1 MKKKS
6 IIRKVLLSALLL
18 TLVTGLGFVDSW
30 AQQDPSPAN
39 QESPTVDIEDPDF
52 ELESDSLE
60 EESSSPAEAPSQ
72 EGRESVN
79 LTADRML
86 HLVEKNLVKAEGHVV
101 VTYGLRTVS
110 ADEIIVNTETGKG
123 QAKGNVVMTAE
134 KGTRFEA
141 DKAQFNMKAEKGRLF
156 KVAGILGDL
165 YYITSEEVTK
175 LSDNHYTAEDAT
187 FTTCEGEIPDWR
199 IDAADADVILD
210 DRIWFTGG
218 VFRIKNIPIMY
229 IPVGYVPILTKRK
242 SGLLAPRIS
251 TSNVDGET
259 IAITYFWAIN
269 QWLDTTWSADFI
281 EKRGI
286 RARGEFRYA
295 PSKTTYGQING
306 VFLDD
311 NMTQTRFW
319 KIDATHRQHL
329 PLGFKLNAKLDRTST
344 ANFNQTFQNE
354 TELRTRRS
362 SDSYA
367 SLFRKWDNHSFDI
380 LTRFQESEQ
389 FTLDETFG
397 LLPTVTYK
405 TQPMDLDFLN
415 TYFDQEVSY
424 THFYIDLDTS
434 STSDLNQSTQRFD
447 YHPSLALPINIAP
460 WLQLTPRVGYRE
472 TFYDKE
478 LQVSAGPPVTVTEG
492 DNFSREMLDV
502 NVALEGPKFNRVFL
516 SDDPESSSFKHVI
529 EPRLQYDFIPD
540 LDRNDRARIR
550 VVDAIDAIEDV
561 QQLSF
566 FLVQR
571 LLRKGPA
578 SGKSTEVTQIAR
590 LEISQSYDLDE
601 ARGVITSGSDRRPF
615 SPLRFD
621 LDSQISDDFFLNT
634 DFTYNFYSDNMETW
648 NIDTGIKLNKWLM
661 LIFERRERD
670 DQAASILGTLDVTLP
685 KGWNA
690 KYSLRYNEFTDT
702 FLEHNARLTYNDK
715 CMCWGFTLDYVDRNI
730 FTGTEKTNET
740 RFLFSISLKG
750 LGVFDGSRGR
760 SFIHRSF

>member
-1 MKKKS
+1 MKIKP
-6 IIRKVLLSALLL
+6 IIRKVLFPVLLSALAS
-18 TLVTGLGFVDSW
+18 GLWFVDSW
-30 AQQDPSPAN
+30 AQQDPAN
-39 QESPTVDIEDPDF
+39 GKSSTADVENPNFEPIPDPK
-52 ELESDSLE
+52 EP
-60 EESSSPAEAPSQ
+60 SSPAEAPSQ
-72 EGRESVN
+72 EGREPVN

-86 HLVEKNLVKAEGHVV
+86 HLVEKNLIKAEGHVV
-101 VTYGLRTVS
+101 VTYGPRTVT

-141 DKAQFNMKAEKGRLF
+141 DKAQFNVKGEKGRLF
-156 KVAGILGDL
+156 KVAGKLGDL
-165 YYITSEEVTK
+165 YYITGEEVTK
-175 LSDNHYTAEDAT
+175 LSDNHYIAEDAT
-187 FTTCEGEIPDWR
+187 LTTCEGEIPDWR
-199 IDAADADVILD
+199 IDVADADIILD
-210 DRIWFTGG
+210 DRAWFTGG

-229 IPVGYVPILTKRK
+229 IPIGYVPILTERT
-242 SGLLAPRIS
+242 SGLLTPRIA
-251 TSNVDGET
+251 TSSVDGET

-269 QWLDTTWSADFI
+269 QWMDTTWGADFI

-311 NMTQTRFW
+311 NLTQNRFW
-319 KIDATHRQHL
+319 KIDAIHRQHL
-329 PLGFKLNAKLDRTST
+329 PLGFKLNAKLDRTSR
-344 ANFNQTFQNE
+344 ANFNQTFQDE
-354 TELRTRRS
+354 TEIRTRRS

-367 SLFRKWDNHSFDI
+367 SLFRAWDNHSFDV
-380 LTRFQESEQ
+380 LSRFQESEQ
-389 FTLDETFG
+389 NTLDETLG

-405 TQPMDLDFLN
+405 TQPMDLGFLN
-415 TYFDQEVSY
+415 TYFDQEISY

-434 STSDLNQSTQRFD
+434 RTSDLKQSTQRFD
-447 YHPSLALPINIAP
+447 FHPSLALPINIAP

-478 LQVSAGPPVTVTEG
+478 IQVSAAPVTVTEG
-492 DNFSREMLDV
+492 DNFSREMIDV

-516 SDDPESSSFKHVI
+516 EDDPESSSFKHVI

-571 LLRKGPA
+571 LLRKGPT
-578 SGKSTEVTQIAR
+578 SGKSAEVEQIAR

-601 ARGVITSGSDRRPF
+601 ARGIITSGSERRPF

-621 LDSQISDDFFLNT
+621 LDSQISDYLFLNT

-648 NIDTGIKLNKWLM
+648 NIDTGIKLSQWIM
-661 LIFERRERD
+661 LIFERREQD

-715 CMCWGFTLDYVDRNI
+715 CMCWGFNIDYVDRNI

-750 LGVFDGSRGR
+750 LGDFGSSKKG